1 MLQLLRLLDKAVG
14 YAYVPP
20 PKPSNGNSDKIR
32 PVSSDDE
39 DEDENENEDTQTDPE
54 PYSSVA
60 PGHALQGMTGLR
72 DVADVQ
78 ERWVDN
84 REAYDEFEKERERR
98 EVAQRQGAGGMQ
110 K

>member
-39 DEDENENEDTQTDPE
+39 EEDDENNPTDPG
-54 PYSSVA
+54 PYPTVP

-98 EVAQRQGAGGMQ
+98 EIAQQQGGVGER

>member
-39 DEDENENEDTQTDPE
+39 DEDDLTHTDPE
-54 PYSSVA
+54 PYPSAV

-98 EVAQRQGAGGMQ
+98 EVAQRQGGGGEQ

>member
-20 PKPSNGNSDKIR
+20 PKPSNDNSDKIR

-39 DEDENENEDTQTDPE
+39 NEDENEHTHTDPE

>member
-20 PKPSNGNSDKIR
+20 PKPSNDNSDKIR

-39 DEDENENEDTQTDPE
+39 DEDENEHTHTDPE